1 MVSDACSTG
10 KPVYLI
16 DIPTKSKKFK
26 LFINNLINL
35 KLVKFFN
42 GSVSLKKNKNTLND
56 TENVANNINIKILK
70 FLNDQKI

>member
-1 MVSDACSTG
+1 MLVRTSRYLNTNYSTQRR
-10 KPVYLI
+10 
-16 DIPTKSKKFK
+16 
-26 LFINNLINL
+26 
-35 KLVKFFN
+35 LVKFFN